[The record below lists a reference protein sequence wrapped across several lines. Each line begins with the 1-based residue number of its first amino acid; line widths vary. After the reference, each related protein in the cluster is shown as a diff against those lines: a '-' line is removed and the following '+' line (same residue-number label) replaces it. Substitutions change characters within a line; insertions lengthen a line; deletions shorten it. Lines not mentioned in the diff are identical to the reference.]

1 MRLNILKVAALV
13 LGLGFAASAYA
24 IPAIPVPPSVIPAI
38 PVPPSAIPAI
48 PVPPA
53 AIPAIPV
60 PPR

>member
-24 IPAIPVPPSVIPAI
+24 IPS
-38 PVPPSAIPAI
+38 I

-53 AIPAIPV
+53 AIPSIPV